1 MATTAGVEV
10 NPGSVLQPNEQRRV
24 LHPVLPAS
32 REYSTATPYSV
43 RSLKRPGF
51 VSVIFGQRLDKPTGC
66 TANERKS
73 GDYSVRQKND
83 NHSQLEAPKYTPEF
97 LIRLNTSKFPRTYLL
112 GRRLQERTPVNSLWP
127 FARLGSV
134 FVALFRH
141 HLPTTTSA
149 LAAFSNV
156 RTGTWKIFGQGLQY
170 TTICPR
176 NSGAATTTD

>member
-10 NPGSVLQPNEQRRV
+10 NP
-24 LHPVLPAS
+24 A
-32 REYSTATPYSV
+32 ATPYSV

-51 VSVIFGQRLDKPTGC
+51 VSAIFGQRLDKPTGC
-66 TANERKS
+66 TANKRKS
-73 GDYSVRQKND
+73 RTTLND

-97 LIRLNTSKFPRTYLL
+97 LIRLNTSKFLRTYLL
-112 GRRLQERTPVNSLWP
+112 GRRLQESTPVNSLWP

-149 LAAFSNV
+149 LAALSSV